1 MRLPVLV
8 AGTQSALGKHPLQMM
23 GGGHGGVHQRDARAH
38 KLPDH
43 AFQQRVV
50 GAAQNQ
56 GIYSGFAH
64 LGQVLGNDQL
74 RDLLLFGFAVI
85 HIPGLH
91 QRYKQRAGTGS
102 DLHPGYQLP
111 QQLFVAAGADGG
123 GCANDA
129 DAAVTGDKGSLP
141 GGGIHYAKVG
151 HRQLGCLRSRVG
163 AAHRAAGGHDAL
175 DVFGKQKGHVLPGVL
190 QNGLRAAAA
199 VGHPTGIAEVDDILM
214 GQALAQLPHAGQAAQ
229 TAVEH
234 TDGAIIHAAFPSFPP
249 PVRSGGR

>member
-1 MRLPVLV
+1 M
-8 AGTQSALGKHPLQMM
+8 AGTQPALGEHPLQMM

-74 RDLLLFGFAVI
+74 RDLLLSGFAVI

-151 HRQLGCLRSRVG
+151 HRQLGCFRSRVG
-163 AAHRAAGGHDAL
+163 AGHRTAGGHDAF

-199 VGHPTGIAEVDDILM
+199 VGYPAGIAEVDDILM
-214 GQALAQLPHAGQAAQ
+214 GQALAQLPHTGQAAQ